1 VYAASRQAR
10 TETRRFMRSRFAA
23 AVAVTAVVGAIAV
36 ASSWAGADESM
47 TRTQADA
54 ILSELSQIRML
65 LERLTSAPA
74 PGSAGSA
81 PAPGRAV
88 PDERVKVGVGT
99 LPALGRNDAPV
110 IIVEFADYQC
120 PFCQRFHLTA
130 FEEVKRNFVD
140 TGKVRYV
147 SRDLPLAMHPNA
159 MSAAHAARCA
169 GEQNKF
175 WEMRHRLIVNA
186 SQLGMDRYNALAD
199 ELKLDRTRFD
209 KCLAE
214 ERYKADIVKDMSDAA
229 AAGVTGTPTFVIGRA
244 VGDGIE
250 GARVVGALPYSMFDA
265 KLKDLLAGR

>member
-1 VYAASRQAR
+1 
-10 TETRRFMRSRFAA
+10 MRSRF
-23 AVAVTAVVGAIAV
+23 VTALAATAVLGVMVVV
-36 ASSWAGADESM
+36 SPRAGAEESM
-47 TRTQADA
+47 SRTQADA
-54 ILSELSQIRML
+54 ILSELRQIRML

-74 PGSAGSA
+74 PGAVGSA
-81 PAPGRAV
+81 PAPGRAI

-110 IIVEFADYQC
+110 TIVEFTDYQC

-130 FEEVKRNFVD
+130 FEEMKRNFVD

-159 MSAAHAARCA
+159 MSAAQAARCA
-169 GEQNKF
+169 GEQDKF

-186 SQLGMDRYNALAD
+186 NQLGTDRYNALAD

-244 VGDGIE
+244 VGEGIE
-250 GARVVGALPYSMFDA
+250 GTRVVGALPYSMFDA
-265 KLKDLLAGR
+265 KLKELLAGR